1 MRVAA
6 RLERPAA
13 HDQRRF
19 ARVGVSVPAGLR
31 APERPFS
38 PVTVIDLSP
47 NGCGIE
53 SQSHVEPG
61 ARVWI
66 ALPNLE
72 SWPARV
78 CWAADGRAGL
88 EFDRPLHPAVVDR
101 YR

>member
-19 ARVGVSVPAGLR
+19 VRVGVSVPAGLR
-31 APERPFS
+31 AAERPFS
-38 PVTVIDLSP
+38 ACTVVDLSP

-53 SQSHVEPG
+53 IQSHVDTG

-78 CWAADGRAGL
+78 RWAEGGRAGL
-88 EFDRPLHPAVVDR
+88 EFDRPLHQAVVDR